1 LDVFKKQ
8 KMCGFDFHRQK
19 PIDEYIMDF
28 FCYELMLGIEVDG
41 YSHLLE
47 EVQKKDIEKE
57 KRMHTLGIS
66 VLRFKDE
73 EVFMQIENI
82 LLCIKKF
89 IANQKIKNNTINPPL
104 EKMGNNINTPLP
116 LSRGEQQP

>member
-1 LDVFKKQ
+1 
-8 KMCGFDFHRQK
+8 MCGFDFHRQK